1 MKTTHSTMPY
11 HKPTGPIA
19 GLQQKLVPASLLRC
33 KRLCSNPRI
42 VLYRSK
48 NSNQPYYETAAKS
61 WYSQAYKRHAA
72 PTKVPKNIRKSE
84 KNETLREEEEKQRIV
99 REMARTDK
107 LNALKTGISNAN
119 NKNRKSTVFIR
130 VSYKDYVIIF
140 GTPKDAK

>member
-61 WYSQAYKRHAA
+61 WYSQAYR
-72 PTKVPKNIRKSE
+72 VS
-84 KNETLREEEEKQRIV
+84 TLCPHPCI
-99 REMARTDK
+99 ASCC
-107 LNALKTGISNAN
+107 SN
-119 NKNRKSTVFIR
+119 KSTQE
-130 VSYKDYVIIF
+130 YKEE
-140 GTPKDAK
+140 